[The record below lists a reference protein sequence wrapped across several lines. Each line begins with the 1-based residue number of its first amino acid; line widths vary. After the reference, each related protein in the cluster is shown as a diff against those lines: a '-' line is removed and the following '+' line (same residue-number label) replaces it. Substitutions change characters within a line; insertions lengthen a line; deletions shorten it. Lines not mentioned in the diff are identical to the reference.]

1 MAENKTSIS
10 NVSSYREIGEFWD
23 EHSLCEH
30 WQETREAQFAVDIQS
45 SAIYFPVERS
55 LAERL
60 RSVANNRGISTEE
73 LLQQLV
79 EERIGGTSRK

>member
-10 NVSSYREIGEFWD
+10 NASSYREIGEFWD
-23 EHSLCEH
+23 EHSLSEH

-45 SAIYFPVERS
+45 STIYFPVERS

-60 RSVANNRGISTEE
+60 RSAANNQGISTEE